1 MTGTDHDIAAILAG
15 MFGQDAVWSG
25 ERLVSLD
32 PGFHADNL
40 AAGVLVSPGSTAEVA
55 TLVEFCRDR
64 GVSIVPQGGRTGL
77 AGAAAS
83 RQGQVLLSTQR
94 LNRIESIDAQSGV
107 AIVGAGVRLA
117 ELDDAARTH
126 GLSAGIDLAARDSA
140 TLGGMAS
147 TNAGGMEAFRNGIMR
162 HRILGL
168 EAVMADGTVLSDLK
182 LVRKANEGYDIKQ
195 LLIGAEGTLGI
206 ITKLSLLLEPL
217 RAQDRTW
224 LLACADASAAQSVVS
239 DVRSAPRLSL
249 LRAEAMWPDY
259 YAVTARQLQLDRL
272 AGFGPAGL
280 YLILET
286 EGEDE
291 EGLEDL
297 LGRAIGDGR
306 LSDALLAKNDSERR
320 DMWLVREDS
329 WAVMRQYA
337 HGVSYDISVPGGQ
350 LDTYMRGLEGRI
362 SRIDPDLRM
371 FAISHLVDGNVHL
384 YIAADRPFPE
394 SAAEVSR
401 AVFDGL
407 VAMGGSMSAEH
418 GIGIEKMSALE
429 EHGDRGRRVLATR
442 IKQALDPQNIMNPG
456 KVYPPERIF

>member
-1 MTGTDHDIAAILAG
+1 MTGTDQDLAAILAG
-15 MFGQDAVWSG
+15 MFGADAVWSG
-25 ERLVSLD
+25 ERIASLD

-40 AAGVLVSPGSTAEVA
+40 AAGVLVSPGSTAVVA
-55 TLVEFCRDR
+55 ALVAFCRDR
-64 GVSIVPQGGRTGL
+64 GVGIVPQGGRTGL

-83 RQGQVLLSTQR
+83 REGQVLLSTQR
-94 LNRIESIDAQSGV
+94 LNRIETIDAQSGV

-117 ELDDAARTH
+117 ELDDAARAH

-182 LVRKANEGYDIKQ
+182 LVRKANEGYDVKQ

-206 ITKLSLLLEPL
+206 ITRLSLLLEPL
-217 RAQDRTW
+217 REQDSTC
-224 LLACADASAAQSVVS
+224 LLACANVSAALSVVS
-239 DVRSAPRLSL
+239 DVRSAPTLSL

-259 YAVTARQLQLDRL
+259 YAVTARQLQLDKL

-280 YLILET
+280 FLILET
-286 EGEDE
+286 AGDDGEA
-291 EGLEDL
+291 LEDL
-297 LGRAIGDGR
+297 LGRAIEDGR
-306 LSDALLAKNDSERR
+306 LSDALLAKNDGERR

-329 WAVMRQYA
+329 WAVTRQYA

-350 LDTYMRGLEGRI
+350 VDAYMRGLEGRI
-362 SRIDPDLRM
+362 ARIDPDLHI
-371 FAISHLVDGNVHL
+371 FAISHLVDGNIHL

-394 SAAEVSR
+394 SVARVSG

-407 VAMGGSMSAEH
+407 VDMGGSMSAEH
-418 GIGIEKMSALE
+418 GIGLEKMTALA
-429 EHGDRGRRVLATR
+429 EHGDPGRRVLALR
-442 IKQALDPQNIMNPG
+442 VKQALDPQNIMNPG
-456 KVYPPERIF
+456 KVYPPARTD